1 MFLLERAAS
10 KLSESHKLDHR
21 TLELCR
27 GVPVGTVGFFF
38 SHCLLSVD
46 QSFVVR
52 LVVSNDAMIVVP

>member
-1 MFLLERAAS
+1 MFLFERAAS

-27 GVPVGTVGFFF
+27 GVPVGTVGVF